1 MPGLYQR
8 DNLSQQL
15 AQAIELAQQRR
26 ERNQAVENARREA
39 NVKAVTD
46 FAKALGRTYETWGDS
61 DEDKLAKLQQERK
74 EAIAEQQQRDDEL
87 RSMFHHVEQ
96 PSYGESYNQAM
107 LNRDMLGYV
116 PNSKYTDAMS
126 NYRPTEAMYASRPD
140 YDYIMKRR
148 GLY

>member
-46 FAKALGRTYETWGDS
+46 FAKALGRTYETWGD
-61 DEDKLAKLQQERK
+61 DEAKLAALQKEK
-74 EAIAEQQQRDDEL
+74 EEAIAEQQAHDDEL
-87 RSMFHHVEQ
+87 RSMFRQTEE
-96 PSYGESYNQAM
+96 PSYGESYKQAM
-107 LNRDMLGYV
+107 LNKDMLGYV
-116 PNSKYTDAMS
+116 PNSKYTDAMA

>member
-8 DNLSQQL
+8 DNFAQQL

-26 ERNQAVENARREA
+26 ERNQAIEDARREA
-39 NVKAVTD
+39 NVKAATD
-46 FAKALGRTYETWGDS
+46 FAKALGRTYETWGD
-61 DEDKLAKLQQERK
+61 DEDKLAKLQQERE
-74 EAIAEQQQRDDEL
+74 EAIAEQQQRDNEL
-87 RSMFHHVEQ
+87 RSMFHQTEE
-96 PSYGESYNQAM
+96 PSYGESYKQAM
-107 LNRDMLGYV
+107 LNKDMLGYV
-116 PNSKYTDAMS
+116 PNSKYTDAMA

>member
-8 DNLSQQL
+8 DNLAPQL
-15 AQAIELAQQRR
+15 AQAIENAQRR
-26 ERNQAVENARREA
+26 RESIRAIQAQRDRESVNAA
-39 NVKAVTD
+39 LN
-46 FAKALGRTYETWGDS
+46 FAKALGRTYETWGD
-61 DEDKLAKLQQERK
+61 DEDKLAKLQQERA

-87 RSMFHHVEQ
+87 RSMFHNVEQ

-107 LNRDMLGYV
+107 LNKDMLGYV
-116 PNSKYTDAMS
+116 PNSKYTDAMA